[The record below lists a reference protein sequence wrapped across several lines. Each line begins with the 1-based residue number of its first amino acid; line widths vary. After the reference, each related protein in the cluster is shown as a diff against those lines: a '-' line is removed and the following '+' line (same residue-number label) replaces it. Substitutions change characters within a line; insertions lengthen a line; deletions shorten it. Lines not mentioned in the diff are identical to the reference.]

1 VRNLAD
7 IDVIPHSTRPI
18 PAHQVLALY
27 RAQGWWP
34 ERTAEQVTTA
44 LDSGPAIAAWYG
56 DQLVGFARAVTD
68 GVLRAYLEDV
78 LVAPDF
84 RNAGLGRALVA
95 AILDLLAPIPVVT
108 LFCSTDLVAY
118 YEATGFHPTE
128 QVVLH
133 RT

>member
-1 VRNLAD
+1 MPDLAE
-7 IDVIPHSTRPI
+7 IDVIPHSARAI
-18 PAHQVLALY
+18 PAHKVLALY
-27 RAQGWWP
+27 QAQGWWP

-44 LDSGPAIAAWYG
+44 LDRGPAVAAWHG
-56 DQLVGFARAVTD
+56 DRLVGFARTVTD

-78 LVAPDF
+78 VVDPDF

-95 AILDLLAPIPVVT
+95 AILDLLTPIPVVS
-108 LFCSTDLVAY
+108 LFCSTDLVRF
-118 YEATGFHPTE
+118 YEASGFHPTK